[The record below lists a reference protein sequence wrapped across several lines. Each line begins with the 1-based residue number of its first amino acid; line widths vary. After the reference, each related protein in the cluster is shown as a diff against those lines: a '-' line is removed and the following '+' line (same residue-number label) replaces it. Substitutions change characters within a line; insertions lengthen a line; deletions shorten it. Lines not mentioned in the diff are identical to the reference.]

1 MTNLDL
7 LLLKGANRDLTEE
20 NLAELRYTILTKGIP
35 ANSEGMVNTSP
46 SALHTHGLR
55 NAALSAHASLVTP
68 PPNPTRPPQHTSPHH
83 KRLSYKPPV
92 IRLETNLYP
101 KSELRI
107 YIWLI
112 LLNAAPL
119 RTEVYLDLVRQGASP
134 AHSKIQN
141 DTFRTF
147 QGDPLFRR
155 RVTQNSITRV
165 LNAVAWRL
173 NDAHEARVNGWQSPP
188 TLSEFGG
195 SPISRHSF
203 STVGGATEKSVS
215 VKADAE
221 QIGYVQGMNVLCG
234 PFLYAAKGEVEAF
247 TGFETLITRECPG
260 YVRGSMEGVHKGLA
274 LVDRV
279 LEAVDPKLYAYL
291 MAHRMEAKIYAF
303 ASVLTMCACT
313 PPLPEVLLLWDFLFA
328 YGPHL
333 NILCIV
339 AQLVLIRAEILSSPR
354 YAHPSIRE
362 RYGAWAELL

>member
-1 MTNLDL
+1 MPNLDM
-7 LLLKGANRDLTEE
+7 LLLKGPSSGVEE
-20 NLAELRYTILTKGIP
+20 GLHELRWTILTDGIP
-35 ANSEGMVNTSP
+35 ANSEGM
-46 SALHTHGLR
+46 
-55 NAALSAHASLVTP
+55 
-68 PPNPTRPPQHTSPHH
+68 
-83 KRLSYKPPV
+83 
-92 IRLETNLYP
+92 
-101 KSELRI
+101 SELRM

-112 LLNAAPL
+112 LLNAPPL
-119 RTEVYLDLVRQGASP
+119 RTDVYLDLVRQGASP
-134 AHSKIQN
+134 AHTKIQN

-195 SPISRHSF
+195 SPDTAMLSRHSLAASVRTDA
-203 STVGGATEKSVS
+203 STTN
-215 VKADAE
+215 DAE

-234 PFLYAAKGEVEAF
+234 PFLYAARSEVEAF
-247 TGFETLITRECPG
+247 TGFEKLITQECPG

-279 LEAVDPKLYAYL
+279 LQVVDEKLYTHL
-291 MAHRMEAKIYAF
+291 MNNHMEAKIYAF

-313 PPLPEVLLLWDFLFA
+313 PPLPEVLKLWDFLFA

-339 AQLVLIRAEILSSPR
+339 AQLVLIRGDLLNSSSPNQILR
-354 YAHPSIRE
+354 SLPPLNSAAIIPMATGFTSKIPEDMYEEIVKHAK
-362 RYGAWAELL
+362 

>member
-1 MTNLDL
+1 MTNLDQ
-7 LLLKGANRDLTEE
+7 LLLKGANSDMTEE

-35 ANSEGMVNTSP
+35 ANSEGM
-46 SALHTHGLR
+46 
-55 NAALSAHASLVTP
+55 
-68 PPNPTRPPQHTSPHH
+68 
-83 KRLSYKPPV
+83 
-92 IRLETNLYP
+92 
-101 KSELRI
+101 SELRI

-119 RTEVYLDLVRQGASP
+119 RTDIYLDLIRQGASP

-203 STVGGATEKSVS
+203 STAGGGGGGATDKSAS
-215 VKADAE
+215 VQADAE

-260 YVRGSMEGVHKGLA
+260 YVRGSMDGVHKGLA

-279 LEAVDPKLYAYL
+279 LAVVDPKLHAHL

-339 AQLVLIRAEILSSPR
+339 AQLVLIRTEILSSPSPNQILR
-354 YAHPSIRE
+354 NLPALQARRIIDVAVSFSGRIPEDMYAEIVSH
-362 RYGAWAELL
+362 AK

>member
-1 MTNLDL
+1 MANLDM
-7 LLLKGANRDLTEE
+7 LLLKGGTNGMTEE

-35 ANSEGMVNTSP
+35 ANSEGM
-46 SALHTHGLR
+46 
-55 NAALSAHASLVTP
+55 
-68 PPNPTRPPQHTSPHH
+68 
-83 KRLSYKPPV
+83 
-92 IRLETNLYP
+92 
-101 KSELRI
+101 SELRI

-112 LLNAAPL
+112 LLNAPPL
-119 RTEVYLDLVRQGASP
+119 RTDVYLDLVRQGASP
-134 AHSKIQN
+134 AHAKIQN

-195 SPISRHSF
+195 SPDTSIMSRHSF
-203 STVGGATEKSVS
+203 STVGGREKGTSTTT
-215 VKADAE
+215 DAE

-279 LEAVDPKLYAYL
+279 LEVVDPKLYSHL

-339 AQLVLIRAEILSSPR
+339 AQLVLIRGEILNSSSPNQILRNLPGLQARRIIDMAVSFSDKIPEDMYAEIV
-354 YAHPSIRE
+354 AH
-362 RYGAWAELL
+362 AK

>member
-1 MTNLDL
+1 M
-7 LLLKGANRDLTEE
+7 
-20 NLAELRYTILTKGIP
+20 
-35 ANSEGMVNTSP
+35 
-46 SALHTHGLR
+46 
-55 NAALSAHASLVTP
+55 
-68 PPNPTRPPQHTSPHH
+68 
-83 KRLSYKPPV
+83 
-92 IRLETNLYP
+92 
-101 KSELRI
+101 

-112 LLNAAPL
+112 LLNAPPL
-119 RTEVYLDLVRQGASP
+119 RTDVYLDLVRQGASP
-134 AHSKIQN
+134 AHTKIQN

-195 SPISRHSF
+195 SPDTALMSRHSLTTTSARTDAA
-203 STVGGATEKSVS
+203 STAN
-215 VKADAE
+215 DAE

-234 PFLYAAKGEVEAF
+234 PFLYAARSEVEAF
-247 TGFETLITRECPG
+247 TAFEKLITQECPG

-279 LEAVDPKLYAYL
+279 LNEVDPKLYNHL
-291 MAHRMEAKIYAF
+291 MAHHLEAKIYAF

-313 PPLPEVLLLWDFLFA
+313 PPLTEVLRLWDFLFA

-339 AQLVLIRAEILSSPR
+339 SQLILIRDQILGSDR
-354 YAHPSIRE
+354 
-362 RYGAWAELL
+362 

>member
-1 MTNLDL
+1 
-7 LLLKGANRDLTEE
+7 
-20 NLAELRYTILTKGIP
+20 
-35 ANSEGMVNTSP
+35 
-46 SALHTHGLR
+46 
-55 NAALSAHASLVTP
+55 
-68 PPNPTRPPQHTSPHH
+68 
-83 KRLSYKPPV
+83 
-92 IRLETNLYP
+92 
-101 KSELRI
+101 
-107 YIWLI
+107 
-112 LLNAAPL
+112 
-119 RTEVYLDLVRQGASP
+119 
-134 AHSKIQN
+134 
-141 DTFRTF
+141 
-147 QGDPLFRR
+147 
-155 RVTQNSITRV
+155 V

-279 LEAVDPKLYAYL
+279 LEVVDPKLYAYL

-354 YAHPSIRE
+354 YVSISAMARGHICLRAIANVLGSPNSILRNLPGLQARKIIDVAVSFSDKIPE
-362 RYGAWAELL
+362 DMYAEIVCHAK

>member
-1 MTNLDL
+1 M
-7 LLLKGANRDLTEE
+7 
-20 NLAELRYTILTKGIP
+20 
-35 ANSEGMVNTSP
+35 
-46 SALHTHGLR
+46 
-55 NAALSAHASLVTP
+55 
-68 PPNPTRPPQHTSPHH
+68 
-83 KRLSYKPPV
+83 
-92 IRLETNLYP
+92 
-101 KSELRI
+101 

-112 LLNAAPL
+112 LLNAPPVK
-119 RTEVYLDLVRQGASP
+119 TDVYLDLVHQGASP
-134 AHSKIQN
+134 AHVKIQN
-141 DTFRTF
+141 DAFRTF

-195 SPISRHSF
+195 SPDTALLSRHSLGTGASVRTDA
-203 STVGGATEKSVS
+203 STTN
-215 VKADAE
+215 DAE

-234 PFLYAAKGEVEAF
+234 PFLYAARSEVEAF
-247 TGFETLITRECPG
+247 TAFEKLITHECPG

-279 LEAVDPKLYAYL
+279 LDVVDPKLYSHL
-291 MAHRMEAKIYAF
+291 MSHGLEAKIYAF

-313 PPLPEVLLLWDFLFA
+313 PPLPEVLQLWDFLFA

-339 AQLVLIRAEILSSPR
+339 AQLILMRDQILNSPRSVKDLLCPRR
-354 YAHPSIRE
+354 YAHADPGSDKRSPNQVLGNRTGFTSLNAKMVIQVAMSFAAKIPE
-362 RYGAWAELL
+362 DMYEEIINHAK